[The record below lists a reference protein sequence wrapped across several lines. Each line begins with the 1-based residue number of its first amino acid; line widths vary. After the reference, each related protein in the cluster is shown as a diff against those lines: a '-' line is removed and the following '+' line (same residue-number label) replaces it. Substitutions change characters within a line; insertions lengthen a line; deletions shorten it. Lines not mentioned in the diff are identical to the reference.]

1 MSDRYCRS
9 IVGCILGTAVGD
21 ALGLPYEGLS
31 RDRIQQFAPLIQGH
45 KFILTKGAI
54 SDDTEHTCMVAQ
66 SLIVSGGEEGEFI
79 EAFALRLRWW
89 LLGCPAGIG
98 KGTLKAI
105 IRLWQK
111 VPPDRSGVDSAG
123 NGAAMRSAILGVC
136 YGENPDKLLS
146 LVRASTRIT
155 HNDPKAEY
163 GAIAVAVAAYLAS
176 SKSLVTPEEY
186 YLTLKQ
192 YLNSEAAEFL
202 SLIKLACDSVSKKE
216 TAVLFAHNSGNKT
229 GISGYV
235 YDTVPTVIQVW
246 LRHQQDYLNGV
257 REIICL
263 GGDTDSTAAILGGII
278 GASVGKG
285 GIPRRWLK
293 DLADFPRTVNWMER
307 LGERLAQTC
316 TNQIKQ
322 PPLPL
327 AIYWIPLRNLLFLAI
342 ALFHLARRLLPPY

>member
-1 MSDRYCRS
+1 MSDRLVRS

-54 SDDTEHTCMVAQ
+54 SDDTEQTCMVAQ
-66 SLIVSGGEEGEFI
+66 SLIVSGGEETEFI

-89 LLGCPAGIG
+89 LLGFPAGIG
-98 KGTLKAI
+98 RGTLKAI

-136 YGENPDKLLS
+136 YGGNPDKLLS
-146 LVRASTRIT
+146 LVKVSTRIT
-155 HNDPKAEY
+155 HSDPKAEY

-186 YLTLKQ
+186 YLTLKE
-192 YLNSEAAEFL
+192 YLNSEATEFL

-216 TAVLFAHNSGNKT
+216 TAVLFAYNSGNKT

-235 YDTVPTVIQVW
+235 YDTVPAVIQVW

-293 DLADFPRTVNWMER
+293 DLWDFPRSVNWMER

-316 TNQIKQ
+316 TNRIKQ

-327 AIYWIPLRNLLFLAI
+327 AIYLIPLRNLLFLAI
-342 ALFHLARRLLPPY
+342 ALFHLARRLFPPY